1 MKNART
7 IVPRDSFSLQLI
19 IEEGIFLG
27 RLLDQ
32 HDRFPDNSSCLI
44 LTALPFLTI
53 AEHDAI
59 PFLNRK
65 LGLGLPTEDERL
77 TSIRHMTKSLDS
89 KHFDFEAYSYQANK
103 VIEHLNRQFYLYN
116 KKTGSWIDWG
126 RTNVGISYYEDD
138 PIYAS
143 YSSTHLF
150 TQDNPNLLGT
160 DEHKYEDQIG
170 FSAGESGRVLLEIA
184 KSYFPTPEMYQTH
197 RFRVKANDWKYGKL
211 TSPLK
216 KQGIHDDSI
225 FFFFSELLMLLSSV
239 RALRS
244 AGFFNDAAWLKYSSL
259 TLDHAW
265 RAIECFSSYHRKMT
279 YETKIAANFLS
290 SVGGLLSRED
300 KRFIK
305 KAHPL
310 RNAMMHYDFTDKI
323 VPIEVDGSDPWTVMN
338 IASETVTKMSVYE
351 YGCELFRVRD
361 KLVDSISNLI
371 TFPDYNPAKSPFGWR
386 G

>member
-7 IVPRDSFSLQLI
+7 ILPRDSFSLQLI

-32 HDRFPDNSSCLI
+32 HDRFPDNSPCLI

-65 LGLGLPTEDERL
+65 LGLGLPTEDVRL

-89 KHFDFEAYSYQANK
+89 KHFDFEAYSCQANK
-103 VIEHLNRQFYLYN
+103 VIEHLNRQFYLNN

-150 TQDNPNLLGT
+150 TQDSPNLLGT

-170 FSAGESGRVLLEIA
+170 FSAGESGSVLLEIA
-184 KSYFPTPEMYQTH
+184 KSFFPTPEMYQTH
-197 RFRVKANDWKYGKL
+197 RFHVKANDWKYGKL

-239 RALRS
+239 CALRS

-265 RAIECFSSYHRKMT
+265 RAIECFSGYQRKMT
-279 YETKIAANFLS
+279 NQAKIPAAFLN
-290 SVGGLLSRED
+290 SVGGLLNRED

-351 YGCELFRVRD
+351 YCCELFRVRD

>member
-7 IVPRDSFSLQLI
+7 ILPRDSFSLQLI

-32 HDRFPDNSSCLI
+32 HDRFPDNSSCLM

-65 LGLGLPTEDERL
+65 LGLGLPTEDARL

-89 KHFDFEAYSYQANK
+89 KHFDFKAYSYQANK

-116 KKTGSWIDWG
+116 KKTGSWIDRG

-138 PIYAS
+138 PIYAN

-150 TQDNPNLLGT
+150 TQDSPNLLGT
-160 DEHKYEDQIG
+160 NEHKYEEQIG
-170 FSAGESGRVLLEIA
+170 FSTGESGRVLLEIA

-197 RFRVKANDWKYGKL
+197 QFRVKANDWKYGKL
-211 TSPLK
+211 TSSLE
-216 KQGIHDDSI
+216 KQGIHDGSI

-244 AGFFNDAAWLKYSSL
+244 AGYFNDAAWLKYSSL

-265 RAIECFSSYHRKMT
+265 RAIECFSGYHRKMKN
-279 YETKIAANFLS
+279 ETIIPANFLN

-323 VPIEVDGSDPWTVMN
+323 VPIEVDGSDPWTVMK

-371 TFPDYNPAKSPFGWR
+371 TFPDYNPTKSPFGWR

>member
-1 MKNART
+1 MKNAST
-7 IVPRDSFSLQLI
+7 LLPRDSFSLQLI

-65 LGLGLPTEDERL
+65 LGLGLPTEDARL

-89 KHFDFEAYSYQANK
+89 KHFDFEDYSYQANK
-103 VIEHLNRQFYLYN
+103 VIEHLNKQFYLFN

-126 RTNVGISYYEDD
+126 RTNVGISFYEDV

-150 TQDNPNLLGT
+150 TQDNPSLLGT
-160 DEHKYEDQIG
+160 DEHNYEDQIG

-184 KSYFPTPEMYQTH
+184 KSYFPAPEMYQTR
-197 RFRVKANDWKYGKL
+197 RFHVKANDWKYGKL
-211 TSPLK
+211 TLSLE

-239 RALRS
+239 CALRS

-265 RAIECFSSYHRKMT
+265 RAIECFSGYHRKMT
-279 YETKIAANFLS
+279 NEAKIPATFLN
-290 SVGGLLSRED
+290 SVGGLLNRED

-305 KAHPL
+305 KAHLL

-361 KLVDSISNLI
+361 KLVESISYLI
-371 TFPDYNPAKSPFGWR
+371 SFPDFNPAKSPFGWR

>member
-1 MKNART
+1 MKNAST
-7 IVPRDSFSLQLI
+7 LLPRDSFSLQLI

-65 LGLGLPTEDERL
+65 LGLGLPTEDARL

-89 KHFDFEAYSYQANK
+89 KHFDFEDYSYQANK
-103 VIEHLNRQFYLYN
+103 VIEHLNKQFYLFN

-126 RTNVGISYYEDD
+126 RTNVGISYYEDV

-150 TQDNPNLLGT
+150 TQDNPSLLGT
-160 DEHKYEDQIG
+160 DEHNYEDQIG

-184 KSYFPTPEMYQTH
+184 KSYFPAPETYQTR
-197 RFRVKANDWKYGKL
+197 RFHVKANDWKYGKL
-211 TSPLK
+211 TLSLE

-239 RALRS
+239 CALRS

-265 RAIECFSSYHRKMT
+265 RAIECFSGYHRKMT
-279 YETKIAANFLS
+279 NEAKIPATFLN
-290 SVGGLLSRED
+290 SVGGLLNRED

-305 KAHPL
+305 KAHLL

-361 KLVDSISNLI
+361 KLVESISYLI
-371 TFPDYNPAKSPFGWR
+371 SFPDFNPAKSLFGWR

>member
-7 IVPRDSFSLQLI
+7 ILPRDSFSLQLI

-65 LGLGLPTEDERL
+65 LGLGLPTEDARL

-126 RTNVGISYYEDD
+126 RTNVGISYYEDE
-138 PIYAS
+138 PIYAN

-150 TQDNPNLLGT
+150 TQDSPNLLGT

-197 RFRVKANDWKYGKL
+197 RFHVKANDWKYGKL
-211 TSPLK
+211 TSSLK

-239 RALRS
+239 HALRS

-265 RAIECFSSYHRKMT
+265 RAIECFSGYHRKMT
-279 YETKIAANFLS
+279 NETKTPENFLN
-290 SVGGLLSRED
+290 SVGGLLGRDD

-310 RNAMMHYDFTDKI
+310 RNAMMHYDFTDKM
-323 VPIEVDGSDPWTVMN
+323 VPIEVDGSDPWAVMN

-351 YGCELFRVRD
+351 YACELFRVRD
-361 KLVDSISNLI
+361 KLVKSISNLI
-371 TFPDYNPAKSPFGWR
+371 SFPDYNPAKSPFGWR

>member
-1 MKNART
+1 MKNAST
-7 IVPRDSFSLQLI
+7 LLPRDSFSLQLI

-44 LTALPFLTI
+44 LTALLFLTI

-65 LGLGLPTEDERL
+65 LGLGLPTEDARL

-89 KHFDFEAYSYQANK
+89 NHFDFEDYSYQANK
-103 VIEHLNRQFYLYN
+103 VIEHLNKQFYLFN

-126 RTNVGISYYEDD
+126 RTNVGISYYEDV

-150 TQDNPNLLGT
+150 TQDNPSLLGT
-160 DEHKYEDQIG
+160 NEYNYEDQIG

-184 KSYFPTPEMYQTH
+184 KSYFPAPEMYKTR
-197 RFRVKANDWKYGKL
+197 RFHVKANDWKYGKL
-211 TSPLK
+211 TLSLE

-239 RALRS
+239 CALRS

-265 RAIECFSSYHRKMT
+265 RAIECFSGYHRKMT
-279 YETKIAANFLS
+279 NEAKIPATFLN
-290 SVGGLLSRED
+290 SVGGLLNRED

-305 KAHPL
+305 KAHLL

-361 KLVDSISNLI
+361 KLVESISNLI
-371 TFPDYNPAKSPFGWR
+371 SFPDFNPAKSPFGWR

>member
-1 MKNART
+1 MKNAST
-7 IVPRDSFSLQLI
+7 LLPRDSFSLQLI

-65 LGLGLPTEDERL
+65 LGLGLPTEDARL

-89 KHFDFEAYSYQANK
+89 KHFDFEAYSCQANK
-103 VIEHLNRQFYLYN
+103 VIEHLNKQFYLSN

-126 RTNVGISYYEDD
+126 RTNVGISYYEDA
-138 PIYAS
+138 PIYAN

-150 TQDNPNLLGT
+150 TQDKPSLLGT
-160 DEHKYEDQIG
+160 HEHNYEDQIG

-184 KSYFPTPEMYQTH
+184 KSYFPTPEMYQTR
-197 RFRVKANDWKYGKL
+197 RFHVKTNDWKYGKL
-211 TSPLK
+211 TLFLEK
-216 KQGIHDDSI
+216 LGIHDDSI

-239 RALRS
+239 CALRS
-244 AGFFNDAAWLKYSSL
+244 AGFFNDAALLKYSSL

-265 RAIECFSSYHRKMT
+265 RAIECFSGYHRKMT
-279 YETKIAANFLS
+279 NEEKIPATFLN
-290 SVGGLLSRED
+290 SVGGLLNRED

-338 IASETVTKMSVYE
+338 IASETVAKMSVYE

-361 KLVDSISNLI
+361 KLIESISHLI
-371 TFPDYNPAKSPFGWR
+371 SFPAFNPAKSPFGWR